1 MKKLTLAVVS
11 MASIC
16 ILSTHANSA
25 SFDCKKATT
34 WVEKTICESPKLSK
48 LDEAMA
54 KKYKKDITN
63 TANDEDSEIYKNNAI
78 IDQKLWL
85 KFQRNTCKEEACLL
99 REYKERIE
107 DKNHYGVAWNF
118 PDELSNS
125 DLPSKNSFGDFS
137 QNFKISIYN
146 SETNRND
153 AQEVT
158 NTLSIYN
165 VANKPYLS
173 IVEGTL
179 FFTNFHTCD
188 IGDSIATW
196 SQNHW
201 VINDGEQ
208 PNETIELRLYPA
220 TYKGKTQLLLRDI
233 DDQFR
238 LGRCG
243 VRGYFDGI
251 VLERE

>member
-107 DKNHYGVAWNF
+107 DKTDYGVAWNF
-118 PDELSNS
+118 PDELNRLN
-125 DLPSKNSFGDFS
+125 LPSKNAFGTFS
-137 QNFKISIYN
+137 QTLKISIYN
-146 SETNRND
+146 SETGRND
-153 AQEVT
+153 TQEVK
-158 NTLSIYN
+158 NTLSIHS

-173 IVEGTL
+173 MIEGG
-179 FFTNFHTCD
+179 FIFTNAHTCE
-188 IGDSIATW
+188 IETSKATW

-201 VINDGEQ
+201 VINESQQDK
-208 PNETIELRLYPA
+208 TLELRLYPA
-220 TYKGKTQLLLRDI
+220 PYQGKNQLLLRDM
-233 DDQFR
+233 DNKYR
-238 LGRCG
+238 ELHCG
-243 VRGYFDGI
+243 MRGYFDGI